1 LYGNDRFNR
10 RIRFKKDRP
19 KFGKISRPSIQ
30 LISARP
36 FCSQIELPLWNER
49 RLKLFIIGSYPLIRF
64 PMKAVP
70 TDPEEVYR
78 ALLRQTQGTGKGA
91 KAVTRNYEAIL
102 REWENFISPFLFICT
117 MLVWLIA
124 LVVVLLLR

>member
-1 LYGNDRFNR
+1 
-10 RIRFKKDRP
+10 
-19 KFGKISRPSIQ
+19 
-30 LISARP
+30 
-36 FCSQIELPLWNER
+36 
-49 RLKLFIIGSYPLIRF
+49 
-64 PMKAVP
+64 MKAVP

-117 MLVWLIA
+117 MLVWPIA